1 MRILGFI
8 FLFVVSVCNVVSLKL
23 TCYTVISIEWS
34 NRPWTHDFHLSMLRA
49 ACSISL
55 YSETYL
61 ILCILYLFS
70 SHILESTQVRYTR
83 HLTVPLDSDAC
94 CPVMIYI
101 SVSATRIGTITPEL
115 VFYFVAIVNATS
127 LFGRWSAGVLADV
140 IGTFLLLYFSFFY
153 NLLSLLK
160 IIS

>member
-1 MRILGFI
+1 
-8 FLFVVSVCNVVSLKL
+8 
-23 TCYTVISIEWS
+23 
-34 NRPWTHDFHLSMLRA
+34 MLRA

-83 HLTVPLDSDAC
+83 HLTVPLGSDAC

-153 NLLSLLK
+153 NLLSRSSQYYVTCNIHNWSHNLCLA
-160 IIS
+160 IRSFNSSSRHH